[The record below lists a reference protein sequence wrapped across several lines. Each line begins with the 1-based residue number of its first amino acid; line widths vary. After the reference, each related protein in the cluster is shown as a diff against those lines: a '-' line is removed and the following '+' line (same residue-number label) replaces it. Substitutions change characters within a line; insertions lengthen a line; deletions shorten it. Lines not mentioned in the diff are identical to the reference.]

1 MHKLRRHAGSP
12 RPANLNSCR
21 SPVTRVLVADH
32 RPIVRTGLRTVLEK
46 APDLEFTAEATHC
59 DEIIPPIERNA
70 VDIILFEP
78 ALPSRRLEMIA
89 YLRQHHPNMP
99 VLVFAADSNCG
110 LHAIKA
116 GATGFLSKEAGTDE
130 LLKAIRAVAQQRE
143 YVSEALA
150 AQLASYVRA
159 GERRQPSDQL
169 SPRELQV
176 AQMITA
182 GKANKEIAAD
192 LRIAPSTAGT
202 YRKRI
207 LQKLGLSSVADL
219 IKQMAQ
225 YLN

>member
-1 MHKLRRHAGSP
+1 
-12 RPANLNSCR
+12 
-21 SPVTRVLVADH
+21 
-32 RPIVRTGLRTVLEK
+32 
-46 APDLEFTAEATHC
+46 
-59 DEIIPPIERNA
+59 
-70 VDIILFEP
+70 
-78 ALPSRRLEMIA
+78 
-89 YLRQHHPNMP
+89 MP

-110 LHAIKA
+110 LHAIRA
-116 GATGFLSKEAGTDE
+116 GAAGFLSKEAGTDE
-130 LLKAIRAVAQQRE
+130 LLKARAVAQQRE

-176 AQMITA
+176 AQMITS

-225 YLN
+225 HLN